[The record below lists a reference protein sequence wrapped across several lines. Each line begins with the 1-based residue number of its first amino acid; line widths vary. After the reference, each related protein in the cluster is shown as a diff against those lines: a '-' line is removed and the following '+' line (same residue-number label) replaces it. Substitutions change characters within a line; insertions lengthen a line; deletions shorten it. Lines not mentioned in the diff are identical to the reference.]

1 MGQAKARG
9 TKEQRVQEAIAAGRI
24 KKPSMYNTHNG
35 FVNTSGI
42 STIARSSKLG
52 GVLAAAML
60 ATAATQTE
68 QV

>member
-9 TKEQRVQEAIAAGRI
+9 TREQRVQEAIAAGRI
-24 KKPSMYNTHNG
+24 KRPSMSFNRG
-35 FVNTSGI
+35 FVTDSNGI

-52 GVLAAAML
+52 GVLASALL

-68 QV
+68 